1 MDLKDIRQII
11 EMMKRAELTRFEL
24 EESGFKIKICRDL
37 EQKAAAISQSWQ
49 GHQPI
54 YLPQFGGQGY
64 PGGGQPQ
71 AVSGPSQPET
81 PAASTAAAEDEGKY
95 DYITSPM
102 VGTFYR
108 APSPDSSPYADVDTV
123 VSENSIVCII
133 EAMKVM
139 NEISSEKDG
148 TIVEVLIENG
158 EAVEY
163 GQKLFKILPN

>member
-37 EQKAAAISQSWQ
+37 AQKAAAISQSWQ
-49 GHQPI
+49 GQQPI
-54 YLPQFGGQGY
+54 YLPQYGGQGY
-64 PGGGQPQ
+64 PGQPQ
-71 AVSGPSQPET
+71 AISGPPQAEA
-81 PAASTAAAEDEGKY
+81 PAAASAPEEDEGKF

-108 APSPDSSPYADVDTV
+108 APSPDSTPYADVETV

-139 NEISSEKDG
+139 NEISSEKEG
-148 TIVEVLIENG
+148 TIVEVLVENG

-163 GQKLFKILPN
+163 GQKLFKIRPN